1 MKKYLYYLIFH
12 REDTILEEGYCLS
25 DKNLSE
31 NDIKSSD
38 EDDQFS
44 AFEEMIDSNFI
55 FDEGSAGITDLEI
68 RDKIECSF
76 TYNKYLPD
84 NLYLSLQW
92 FNQAMALYDDASA
105 TQDVLTKSLQKIE
118 SIDCL
123 RLCTIQCPAIFEG
136 LPDTEDLELLLKET
150 LCIRVAGNYLQYR
163 DKRIKYAEII
173 LREIVK
179 LLNYNSLSMFDSCM
193 KSLIQTNIKK
203 QSNGELLHLKEGKQ
217 LSIYDLKHNILY
229 YAERLVLEIKY
240 IMGELRDVIRYLGDD
255 TLFQSATLY
264 LYDSFKDAIL
274 NFKRRLILER
284 MHIEIEHKEIPV
296 TLGNIL
302 KEKDLALNK
311 SDREFIF
318 KELCPLYKNE
328 KKAKKILDDMDKFH
342 NISVRP
348 KFPKRQLGVLIYLLF
363 HCDWFDKSLSF
374 ESFKQK
380 ICAYYGKDDISIKP
394 NKVRQEAMIEYQ
406 NRDFLYKEWGLILSD
421 LK

>member
-1 MKKYLYYLIFH
+1 MKKYLYHLYF
-12 REDTILEEGYCLS
+12 EADTVEEGYCLS
-25 DKNLSE
+25 NKDLSE
-31 NDIKSSD
+31 DDIKPED
-38 EDDQFS
+38 EDNRFE
-44 AFEEMIDSNFI
+44 AFGEMIDSNFI
-55 FDEGSAGITDLEI
+55 FNEGSAGISHLEI
-68 RDKIECSF
+68 MDKLECSF
-76 TYNKYLPD
+76 AYNKYLPD
-84 NLYLSLQW
+84 NLYLSLLW
-92 FNQAMALYDDASA
+92 FNQAMKLYDNAFAS
-105 TQDVLTKSLQKIE
+105 QDDLKKSLQKIRP
-118 SIDCL
+118 IDCL
-123 RLCTIQCPAIFEG
+123 RLNVV
-136 LPDTEDLELLLKET
+136 PDSYTLGENVIESESLELLLKES
-150 LCIRVAGNYLQYR
+150 LIIRVAGNYLQYR
-163 DKRIKYAEII
+163 DKRIRYAEII

-179 LLNYNSLSMFDSCM
+179 LLDYNSLSMFDSYM
-193 KSLIQTNIKK
+193 KDVIQTNVKRR
-203 QSNGELLHLKEGKQ
+203 SNGELLHLQEGKQ

-240 IMGELRDVIRYLGDD
+240 IMGELRDVIRYWGDD

-296 TLGNIL
+296 TLGNIV

-311 SDREFIF
+311 SDRAFVF

-328 KKAKKILDDMDKFH
+328 KKAKRILDDMDKFH
-342 NISVRP
+342 NISVTP
-348 KFPKRQLGVLIYLLF
+348 KFPKRQLGVLIYVLF
-363 HCDWFDKSLSF
+363 HCDCFDKNLSF

-406 NRDFLYKEWGLILSD
+406 NRDFLYKEWGLTLSD